1 MDFKVGVEGTNGC
14 AGFRG
19 ELRIHVIPHVM
30 RVVVTDRTI
39 AKIANI
45 RHGVLVYL
53 QVKRLRLTSSYLQ
66 LMCLPNI
73 LGKKKLF

>member
-1 MDFKVGVEGTNGC
+1 M
-14 AGFRG
+14 
-19 ELRIHVIPHVM
+19 M

-53 QVKRLRLTSSYLQ
+53 QVERLGLTSSCLQ
-66 LMCLPNI
+66 QMCLPNI
-73 LGKKKLF
+73 LGKKELFCRGGHAGMIPYEH

>member
-1 MDFKVGVEGTNGC
+1 MDFKVGIEGTYGC

-39 AKIANI
+39 AKVANI

-53 QVKRLRLTSSYLQ
+53 QVRDTQDGTHTQARPECVVDVPS
-66 LMCLPNI
+66 N
-73 LGKKKLF
+73 